1 MFTVGQIVYA
11 RKEVWN
17 AGRVL
22 VGYAKVWLR
31 RRHSLSYQIGAIFA
45 FKNGTIIKETFFKW
59 CVKVLPVA

>member
-22 VGYAKVWLR
+22 VGYTKVWLR

-45 FKNGTIIKETFFKW
+45 F
-59 CVKVLPVA
+59 